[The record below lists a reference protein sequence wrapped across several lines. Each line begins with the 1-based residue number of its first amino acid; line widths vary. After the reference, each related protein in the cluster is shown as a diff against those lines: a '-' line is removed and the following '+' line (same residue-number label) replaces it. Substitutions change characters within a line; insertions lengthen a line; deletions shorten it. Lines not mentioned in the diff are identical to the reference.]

1 MSSPRRRSATLRK
14 AVVAAGGALLFSFLP
29 LPAFDFVSVAGAST
43 IDLPAMEDV
52 TPQLLAEQQAAAD
65 EPLGED
71 RVAGTVDEAAP
82 FTMIGVTFE
91 TAPEAPVMVR
101 VRDDAGEWA
110 EWTELAFE
118 ADEGPDASSAEGTGA
133 YGTEPIWV
141 DTARGYEVSVGT
153 QDAPDASVV
162 LVREEQQR
170 VLSDATPLAGAAP
183 DLEGIRLR
191 AEWAAR
197 PPTSTSVA
205 GSVQLAV
212 VHHSASSNAYGP
224 GDVPGLLRSTQA
236 YHMDGR
242 GWSDIAYNFVVD
254 KYGGLWEGRGGG
266 IDRPVI
272 GAHAMG
278 FNTGSVGVMV
288 LGDYTSATPTAA
300 ALESVSK
307 VIGWKLALHNVDPSG
322 AANFTSGGSTSIPAG
337 QVVYLPRVVGH
348 QDVGST
354 SCPGS
359 IQSHLGSIRARSQE
373 WTTWTRARL
382 APIGNLE
389 TVTGGSGVVNLSG
402 WAIDPGRNAPAV
414 VAASTADQAIQLT
427 ANQSRPDVAAVHP
440 GYPNAGFSGTIT
452 GVRPGLQTVCARA
465 TSSFSST
472 YDAVLGCPRVYVT
485 DPTGKSP
492 IGGLDLVAPG
502 PGVLT
507 VRGWALDP
515 ETAGAV
521 TVDVMIDGATVSTVS
536 ANLASTSVPSAYRG
550 SLGTAHGWSTFVPG
564 VTAGTHDVCMRIRNV
579 GQGYDVLQQCYQA
592 WIPGANPVGNFE
604 AASVSGRTIVMTG
617 WALDPETVNQTNVM
631 LVVEGKWYIV
641 LANGWRP
648 DIAEAY
654 PGYGAQHGFAGYVP
668 ASPGRQ
674 QVCAFALN
682 HGGGSHTSLGCHDV
696 VVPK

>member
-1 MSSPRRRSATLRK
+1 M
-14 AVVAAGGALLFSFLP
+14 AAGGALLFSFLP

-52 TPQLLAEQQAAAD
+52 TPQLLEEQQAAAD

-118 ADEGPDASSAEGTGA
+118 IDEGPDASTPEGEGA

-141 DTARGYEVSVGT
+141 DAARGYEVSVGT
-153 QDAPDASVV
+153 QDASDASVV

-183 DLEGIRLR
+183 ALDGIRLR

-300 ALESVSK
+300 ALESVSR
-307 VIGWKLALHNVDPSG
+307 VIGWKLALHGVDPSG
-322 AANFTSGGSTSIPAG
+322 AAHFVSGGSTSIPAG
-337 QVVYLPRVVGH
+337 QLVYLPRVVGH

-359 IQSHLGSIRARSQE
+359 IQGHLGSIRARSQE
-373 WTTWTRARL
+373 WTSWIRTQIRPFGSLDA
-382 APIGNLE
+382 AS
-389 TVTGGSGVVNLSG
+389 GGSGTVTVSG
-402 WAIDPGRNAPAV
+402 WAIDQGRSGPAV
-414 VAASTADQAIQLT
+414 VNATVGGQTLQMS
-427 ANQSRPDVAAVHP
+427 ANQSRPDVGAVYP
-440 GYPNAGFSGTIT
+440 GFGSAGFSGTIG
-452 GVRPGLQTVCARA
+452 GVGPGLQSVCVRA
-465 TSSFSST
+465 ASSYSSE
-472 YDAVLGCPRVYVT
+472 YDAALGCPMVYVN

-492 IGGLDLVAPG
+492 VGGIDAIAVG
-502 PGVLT
+502 PGT
-507 VRGWALDP
+507 VTVSGWALDP
-515 ETAGAV
+515 ETSAAT
-521 TVDVMIDGATVSTVS
+521 TVEVLVDGNVQASG
-536 ANLASTSVPSAYRG
+536 LASRASASVPPDYAS
-550 SLGTAHGWSTFVPG
+550 SVGTSHGFVVPVPG
-564 VTAGTHDVCMRIRNV
+564 VLGATRNICIRVRNLQQ
-579 GQGYDVLQQCYQA
+579 GQDVLAACRQVA
-592 WIPGANPVGNFE
+592 VPGAHPIGSLDSAYAN
-604 AASVSGRTIVMTG
+604 GRTIVMSG
-617 WALDPETVNQTNVM
+617 WALDPETVLQTNVM
-631 LVVEGKWYIV
+631 LVVEGRWYIV

-648 DIAEAY
+648 DIDAAY
-654 PGYGAQHGFAGYVP
+654 PGYGAQHGFAGYIE
-668 ASPGRQ
+668 ASPGTH

-682 HGGGSHTSLGCHDV
+682 HGEGTHQSIGCHNV
-696 VVPK
+696 TVPK